1 MNKKLSRILIAI
13 GVCLIIGSIS
23 GGSTARSLTDWFTT
37 LEKPI
42 FNPPGWLFGPVWTVL
57 YIMMGIA
64 AGRVW
69 ALGMETKGVRRALS
83 IFGIQLLLNFMWSI
97 IFFGL
102 REIAWALVDIALLLL
117 MIILTMRTFKPLD
130 RMAYL
135 LLWPYL
141 LWVSFATT
149 LNASILYLNM

>member
-1 MNKKLSRILIAI
+1 MTKKLSRILIAVGI
-13 GVCLIIGSIS
+13 CLIVGSIS
-23 GGSTARSLTDWFTT
+23 GGSTASSLTDWFAT
-37 LEKPI
+37 LEKPV
-42 FNPPGWLFGPVWTVL
+42 FNPPGWIFGPVWTIL

-69 ALGMETKGVRRALS
+69 AMGMDTPGVKRALS

-102 REIAWALVDIALLLL
+102 QEIAWALVDIVLLWV
-117 MIILTMRTFKPLD
+117 MIILTMRAFKPLD
-130 RMAYL
+130 KTAYL

-141 LWVSFATT
+141 LWVSFATV